1 MDDNAVG
8 LHKRCGP
15 TAFFV
20 ILAKKSGA
28 RLSNRYIAQEVGGGG
43 IINLAEKPQNT
54 KREVKIMRR
63 KKLLRQVAA
72 AAVALSMAVSLSA
85 PAFAATFDLSNGGL
99 VITANDKGITVE
111 QDNGTSSTYSIDE
124 EIEIKGAY
132 SSANGAT
139 LTAEENQ
146 QDENQPVTPAKAPAK
161 EETPKETP
169 EAEDAPAAEKKQEQ
183 KDTEAPADP
192 EQKTETENKDNNDPD
207 NEEKKEQN
215 APANGEL
222 NASAGEGQESKAEEK
237 PQPKTE
243 AKASAEATASASDNT
258 SNGPRKA
265 SAYEDRMGEDSDD
278 YGYNSGLRAGIVQ
291 IINNTA
297 KKIKV
302 SLSNAHI
309 DLPTAADTSARG
321 QAAIDVQGTGNVEL
335 KFSGSNTLT
344 GSGQSAG
351 IQKNDKTQD
360 DKENTGTLTITA
372 DSQSDT
378 LDVKVDKYALGQDY
392 QGAAIGGHGKKTS
405 GEYVGYGTKNIVI
418 EGNGTVNTNA
428 QIGSGYRGGAATG
441 IVIQGNAVVNV
452 ENYGIGGGGLPGWY
466 DNTKKPGETDVT
478 ITGTANVTVK
488 NGTIGSG
495 VRGGELCGNAKINI
509 SGNAMV
515 NVEGGENAAA
525 IGSGAGGDANVT
537 ITGNAKVTA
546 VQKSEWSGGGAGI
559 GGGANG
565 KGYVT
570 IGGKAQVKAT
580 GSAEKHGGSGA
591 YGAGA
596 AIGDGGTT
604 SEKGA
609 DTVQNGE
616 NKFETDK
623 DSIQDGAEVEMTN
636 IGHNSSNTVTKT
648 YKTDRWVTDGDEE
661 QPPEVCKHLKGEY
674 AAETTVYPNCTKTGS
689 QTYRCISCGE
699 ITREKTLAATPDS
712 YWSHSWQEIK
722 VQPTCTEDGY
732 KVEKCSRCGDE
743 YGSRTKTAD
752 ALGHKFV
759 ETVVAPTCTESGYT
773 VQKCSVCGEETGERT
788 NIVAPLGHEY
798 KNGVCIRCGAP
809 EPQEN
814 GSAAPNYTVT
824 GAETYETSVVDG
836 RYIIAVPSEDAA
848 LNAVLGDLRAIK
860 AQGADVVVFRTRS
873 RESSLVIDEM
883 LAMGTDVTP
892 FVLAHNGG
900 EAQLTINGAVHNE
913 LIH

>member
-1 MDDNAVG
+1 
-8 LHKRCGP
+8 
-15 TAFFV
+15 
-20 ILAKKSGA
+20 
-28 RLSNRYIAQEVGGGG
+28 
-43 IINLAEKPQNT
+43 
-54 KREVKIMRR
+54 MRR
-63 KKLLRQVAA
+63 KKLLRQIAA

-139 LTAEENQ
+139 QTAEENRQ
-146 QDENQPVTPAKAPAK
+146 EENQPVTPAKAPAK
-161 EETPKETP
+161 EETS
-169 EAEDAPAAEKKQEQ
+169 EAEDTPAAEKKQEQ
-183 KDTEAPADP
+183 KDAEAPADP
-192 EQKTETENKDNNDPD
+192 EQKTETENKDNNNDPD

-215 APANGEL
+215 ASANGEL
-222 NASAGEGQESKAEEK
+222 NASAGEGQESKAEDEG
-237 PQPKTE
+237 QPKPE
-243 AKASAEATASASDNT
+243 AKASAEATASASDDA

-265 SAYEDRMGEDSDD
+265 SARSGGE
-278 YGYNSGLRAGIVQ
+278 GERRGIIQ
-291 IINNTA
+291 IFANTLV
-297 KKIKV
+297 KLK
-302 SLSNAHI
+302 LSNAHI
-309 DLPTAADTSARG
+309 DLPTAANTSARG

-344 GSGQSAG
+344 GSGGSAG
-351 IQKNDKTQD
+351 IQKNDEDSYGKA
-360 DKENTGTLTITA
+360 NTGTLTITA
-372 DSQSDT
+372 DSRSDT
-378 LDVKVDKYALGQDY
+378 LDVKVDEWALGNDN
-392 QGAAIGGHGKKTS
+392 QGAAIGGGGRKTDEKS
-405 GEYVGYGTKNIVI
+405 GGCGTKNIVI

-441 IVIQGNAVVNV
+441 IVIRGNAVVNV
-452 ENYGIGGGGLPGWY
+452 GKFGIGGCGFSSW
-466 DNTKKPGETDVT
+466 DTEKPGETDVT
-478 ITGTANVTVK
+478 ITGNAKVTVQ

-495 VRGGELCGNAKINI
+495 VRREQLCGDAKINI
-509 SGNAMV
+509 SGNAEV
-515 NVEGGENAAA
+515 NVFGGDNAAT
-525 IGSGAGGDANVT
+525 IGSGEGGDANVT

-546 VQKSEWSGGGAGI
+546 EQVSDWYGGGAGI

-565 KGYVT
+565 TGEVI

-580 GSAEKHGGSGA
+580 GSAEHYDQYHS

-604 SEKGA
+604 LYSNAG
-609 DTVQNGE
+609 TVQNGE
-616 NKFETDK
+616 NKFTTDK
-623 DSIQDGAEVEMTN
+623 KSIQDDAKVEMTN
-636 IGHNSSNTVTKT
+636 IGHNGGSNTVTKT
-648 YKTDRWVTDGDEE
+648 YKTDDWVTEGE
-661 QPPEVCKHLKGEY
+661 QPPEKCSHSNTY
-674 AAETTVYPNCTKTGS
+674 AAEKVSPNCTEKGS
-689 QTYRCISCGE
+689 QTYRCSSCGE
-699 ITREKTLAATPDS
+699 ITRVVELAPDS
-712 YWSHSWQEIK
+712 GVWSHDHQTVT

-732 KVEKCSRCGDE
+732 KVTKCGRCGKE
-743 YGSRTKTAD
+743 LGSHYSIVK
-752 ALGHKFV
+752 ALGHQFV
-759 ETVVAPTCTESGYT
+759 ETTVDPTCTESGYT
-773 VQKCSVCGEETGERT
+773 VSKCTRCHEEEGERT
-788 NIVAPLGHEY
+788 NLVAPLGHEY
-798 KNGVCIRCGAP
+798 KNGVCTRCGAP

-814 GSAAPNYTVT
+814 GGSSSAAPNYTVT

-900 EAQLTINGAVHNE
+900 EAQLTINGAAHNE

>member
-1 MDDNAVG
+1 
-8 LHKRCGP
+8 
-15 TAFFV
+15 
-20 ILAKKSGA
+20 
-28 RLSNRYIAQEVGGGG
+28 
-43 IINLAEKPQNT
+43 
-54 KREVKIMRR
+54 MRR

-85 PAFAATFDLSNGGL
+85 PAFAAVVTFNLSDGGL
-99 VITANDKGITVE
+99 VITANNDGITVE
-111 QDNGTSSTYSIDE
+111 RDNGASSKIDDNDEIVITGTYS
-124 EIEIKGAY
+124 
-132 SSANGAT
+132 SPNGAMQ
-139 LTAEENQ
+139 TAEENQ
-146 QDENQPVTPAKAPAK
+146 QDENQPVTPAKAQAKAPAT

-183 KDTEAPADP
+183 KDAEAPADP
-192 EQKTETENKDNNDPD
+192 EQKTETENKDKNSDPAD
-207 NEEKKEQN
+207 EEKKEQN
-215 APANGEL
+215 ASAEGE
-222 NASAGEGQESKAEEK
+222 EQSKPKAKDEDK
-237 PQPKTE
+237 PQPKPE
-243 AKASAEATASASDNT
+243 ANASAEATASASNDA

-265 SAYEDRMGEDSDD
+265 SAYEDRMGGNDDD
-278 YGYNSGLRAGIVQ
+278 YGYNSGLCAGIVQ

-321 QAAIDVQGTGNVEL
+321 QAAIDVQGSGEVEL

-351 IQKNDKTQD
+351 IQKNDD
-360 DKENTGTLTITA
+360 VSTGTLTITA
-372 DSQSDT
+372 DRESDT
-378 LDVKVDKYALGQDY
+378 LDVKVDKNALGQDY
-392 QGAAIGGHGKKTS
+392 QGAAIGGHGSKTS
-405 GEYVGYGTKNIVI
+405 GGYVGYGTKNIVI

-441 IVIQGNAVVNV
+441 IKIQGNAVVNV
-452 ENYGIGGGGLPGWY
+452 ENYGIGGYGLPSWS
-466 DNTKKPGETDVT
+466 TEKPGGETDVT
-478 ITGTANVTVK
+478 ITGNANVTVK

-495 VRGGELCGNAKINI
+495 VRRGDVCGNAKIEI
-509 SGNAMV
+509 SENAVV
-515 NVEGGENAAA
+515 NVEGGDNAAA

-546 VQKSEWSGGGAGI
+546 VQKSDWYGGGAGI
-559 GGGANG
+559 GGGADG
-565 KGYVT
+565 TGEVI

-580 GSAEKHGGSGA
+580 GSAEHYEKYA
-591 YGAGA
+591 RYGAGA

-604 SEKGA
+604 AGSSGS
-609 DTVQNGE
+609 VQNGE
-616 NKFETDK
+616 NKFTTDK
-623 DSIQDGAEVEMTN
+623 GIQDGAKVEMTN
-636 IGHNSSNTVTKT
+636 IGHNGPNTVTQTRQDNK
-648 YKTDRWVTDGDEE
+648 WVINGE
-661 QPPEVCKHLKGEY
+661 QATEKCDHSQGEY
-674 AAETTVYPNCTKTGS
+674 AAESVSPTCTEKGS
-689 QTYRCISCGE
+689 QTYRCSSCGE
-699 ITREKTLAATPDS
+699 ITRVVELAPDS
-712 YWSHSWQEIK
+712 GFWSHDRQTVT

-732 KVEKCSRCGDE
+732 KVTKCGRCGKE
-743 YGSRTKTAD
+743 LGSHYSIVK
-752 ALGHKFV
+752 ALGHQFV
-759 ETVVAPTCTESGYT
+759 ETTVDPTCTESGYT
-773 VQKCSVCGEETGERT
+773 VSKCTRCHEEEGERT
-788 NIVAPLGHEY
+788 NLVAPLGHEY
-798 KNGVCIRCGAP
+798 KNGVCTRCGAP

-892 FVLAHNGG
+892 FVLTHNGG
-900 EAQLTINGAVHNE
+900 EAQLTINGAAHNE

>member
-1 MDDNAVG
+1 
-8 LHKRCGP
+8 
-15 TAFFV
+15 
-20 ILAKKSGA
+20 
-28 RLSNRYIAQEVGGGG
+28 
-43 IINLAEKPQNT
+43 
-54 KREVKIMRR
+54 MRR

-99 VITANDKGITVE
+99 VITAGESGITVT
-111 QDNGTSSTYSIDE
+111 QDGQTGSTSVSYDDT
-124 EIEIKGAY
+124 IEIKGSY
-132 SSANGAT
+132 SSPNGAA

-161 EETPKETP
+161 EETPKETQ
-169 EAEDAPAAEKKQEQ
+169 EAEDTPAAEKKQEQ

-192 EQKTETENKDNNDPD
+192 EQNTETENKDKNNTNDPAD
-207 NEEKKEQN
+207 EKEQKQEPK
-215 APANGEL
+215 AED
-222 NASAGEGQESKAEEK
+222 EGQPK
-237 PQPKTE
+237 PEAKDAKDAKDEDKPKTE
-243 AKASAEATASASDNT
+243 ANASAEATASASDNT

-335 KFSGSNTLT
+335 KFSGKNTLT

-636 IGHNSSNTVTKT
+636 IGHNGSNKVTQI
-648 YKTDRWVTDGDEE
+648 RQNGQWVTDGKTE

-773 VQKCSVCGEETGERT
+773 VKKCIRCGEETGERT

-848 LNAVLGDLRAIK
+848 LSAVLGDLRAIK

-900 EAQLTINGAVHNE
+900 EARLTINGAAHNE

>member
-1 MDDNAVG
+1 
-8 LHKRCGP
+8 
-15 TAFFV
+15 
-20 ILAKKSGA
+20 
-28 RLSNRYIAQEVGGGG
+28 
-43 IINLAEKPQNT
+43 
-54 KREVKIMRR
+54 MRR

-111 QDNGTSSTYSIDE
+111 QDDGTSSTYSIDE

-132 SSANGAT
+132 SSPNGAP
-139 LTAEENQ
+139 LTAEENR
-146 QDENQPVTPAKAPAK
+146 QDENQPVTPAK
-161 EETPKETP
+161 EETPEETQ

-192 EQKTETENKDNNDPD
+192 EQKTETENKDNNNDPD

-215 APANGEL
+215 ASAEGE
-222 NASAGEGQESKAEEK
+222 EQ
-237 PQPKTE
+237 PQPKAEAKAE
-243 AKASAEATASASDNT
+243 AKASAEASASASDNT

-265 SAYEDRMGEDSDD
+265 SAYEDRMSSWEEEQEKEKASYAPGA
-278 YGYNSGLRAGIVQ
+278 RTGIVQ
-291 IINNTA
+291 IINNTVN
-297 KKIKV
+297 KIKV
-302 SLSNAHI
+302 SLSGAHI

-321 QAAIDVQGTGNVEL
+321 MAAIDVQGGDVEL
-335 KFSGSNTLT
+335 KFSGDNTLT
-344 GSGQSAG
+344 GSGGSAG
-351 IQKNDKTQD
+351 IQKNDKD
-360 DKENTGTLTITA
+360 PYGKDNTGTLTITA
-372 DSQSDT
+372 DNKSDT
-378 LDVKVDKYALGQDY
+378 LNVKVDENALGQDN
-392 QGAAIGGHGKKTS
+392 QGAAIGGRGRRTYE
-405 GEYVGYGTKNIVI
+405 EYGGYGTKNIVI

-428 QIGSGYRGGAATG
+428 QIGSGYRGGASTG
-441 IVIQGNAVVNV
+441 IKIQGNAVVNV
-452 ENYGIGGGGLPGWY
+452 GDGGIGGIGFPEWY
-466 DNTKKPGETDVT
+466 GTEKPGETDVT
-478 ITGTANVTVK
+478 ITGNANVTVK

-495 VRGGELCGNAKINI
+495 VRRGEVCGNAKIEI
-509 SGNAMV
+509 SENAVV
-515 NVEGGENAAA
+515 NVEGGDNAAA

-546 VQKSEWSGGGAGI
+546 VQKSDWYGGGAGI

-565 KGYVT
+565 KGHVT
-570 IGGKAQVKAT
+570 IGGSAQVKAT

-604 SEKGA
+604 GKKGT

-616 NKFETDK
+616 NQFSTDK
-623 DSIQDGAEVEMTN
+623 DSIQDGAKVEMTN
-636 IGHNSSNTVTKT
+636 IGRNGPNTVTKT
-648 YKTDRWVTDGDEE
+648 RQDNQWVTNGDTE
-661 QPPEVCKHLKGEY
+661 QTPEGCKHSKGEY
-674 AAETTVYPNCTKTGS
+674 AAEHVYPNCTETGS
-689 QTYRCISCGE
+689 QTYRCSSCGE
-699 ITREKTLAATPDS
+699 ITRVETLAVNP
-712 YWSHSWQEIK
+712 
-722 VQPTCTEDGY
+722 
-732 KVEKCSRCGDE
+732 SRHN
-743 YGSRTKTAD
+743 YVWV
-752 ALGHKFV
+752 KFP
-759 ETVVAPTCTESGYT
+759 ATCTESGYT

-900 EAQLTINGAVHNE
+900 EARLTINGAAHNE

>member
-1 MDDNAVG
+1 
-8 LHKRCGP
+8 
-15 TAFFV
+15 
-20 ILAKKSGA
+20 
-28 RLSNRYIAQEVGGGG
+28 
-43 IINLAEKPQNT
+43 
-54 KREVKIMRR
+54 MRR

-99 VITANDKGITVE
+99 VITAGESGITVT
-111 QDNGTSSTYSIDE
+111 QDGQTGSTSVSYDDT
-124 EIEIKGAY
+124 IEIKGSY
-132 SSANGAT
+132 SSPNGAA

-161 EETPKETP
+161 ASAKEETPKENSEETSG
-169 EAEDAPAAEKKQEQ
+169 AENAPAAEEKQEQ
-183 KDTEAPADP
+183 KDTENLTDP
-192 EQKTETENKDNNDPD
+192 EQKTETENKDNNSDPAD
-207 NEEKKEQN
+207 EEKKEQN

-222 NASAGEGQESKAEEK
+222 NASAGERQEPKAEDEG
-237 PQPKTE
+237 QPKPE
-243 AKASAEATASASDNT
+243 AKASAEATASASDDA

-265 SAYEDRMGEDSDD
+265 PARSSGE
-278 YGYNSGLRAGIVQ
+278 GKRAGIVQ

-321 QAAIDVQGTGNVEL
+321 QAAIDVQGGDVEL

-344 GSGQSAG
+344 GSGGSAG

-360 DKENTGTLTITA
+360 GKENTGTLTITA
-372 DSQSDT
+372 DSKSDT
-378 LDVKVDKYALGQDY
+378 LNVKVDEFALGQDN
-392 QGAAIGGHGKKTS
+392 QGAAIGGGGRKTD
-405 GEYVGYGTKNIVI
+405 GEYGDYGTKNIVI

-428 QIGSGYRGGAATG
+428 QIGSGFRGGAATG

-452 ENYGIGGGGLPGWY
+452 GDGGIGGIGLPEWY
-466 DNTKKPGETDVT
+466 GTEKPGETDVT
-478 ITGTANVTVK
+478 ITGNANVTVK

-495 VRGGELCGNAKINI
+495 VRRGEVCGNAKIEI
-509 SGNAMV
+509 SENAVV
-515 NVEGGENAAA
+515 NVEGGDNAAA

-546 VQKSEWSGGGAGI
+546 VQKSDWYGGGAGI

-565 KGYVT
+565 KGHVT
-570 IGGKAQVKAT
+570 IGGSAQVKAT

-604 SEKGA
+604 GKKGT
-609 DTVQNGE
+609 DTVQNGKNE
-616 NKFETDK
+616 FTTDK
-623 DSIQDGAEVEMTN
+623 GIQDGAKVEMTN
-636 IGHNSSNTVTKT
+636 IGHNGPNTVTQT
-648 YKTDRWVTDGDEE
+648 RQNGEWVTDGKTE
-661 QPPEVCKHLKGEY
+661 QPPEKCKHSQGEY
-674 AAETTVYPNCTKTGS
+674 AAERVSPTCTEKGS
-689 QTYRCISCGE
+689 QTYRCSSCGE
-699 ITREKTLAATPDS
+699 IIRVEELAPDFGF
-712 YWSHSWQEIK
+712 WSHDRQTVT

-732 KVEKCSRCGDE
+732 KVTKCGRCHQE
-743 YGSRTKTAD
+743 LGSHYSIVK
-752 ALGHKFV
+752 ALGHQFV
-759 ETVVAPTCTESGYT
+759 ETTVAPTCTESGYT
-773 VQKCSVCGEETGERT
+773 VSKCTRCHEEEGERT
-788 NIVAPLGHEY
+788 NLVAPLGHEY

-892 FVLAHNGG
+892 FVLAHNGS
-900 EAQLTINGAVHNE
+900 EARLTINGAAHNE